1 VERGGGKL
9 KDFISVL
16 QIDRFFLENVI
27 HLARYLKDQQKSGE
41 REMFLEGKSVALLFE
56 KPSTRTRVSFEVGVH
71 QLGGQPIYI
80 DARTTQI
87 ARGEPLKDVARVLS
101 RYVDMIVVR
110 TYAQK
115 NLEELALYS
124 EVPVI
129 NALTNEEHPCQA
141 VSDIFTVWEY
151 KRNLKNLTLA
161 YVGDGNNVCN
171 SLIVVASMM
180 GMNVRVGVPKGY
192 EPDQKYVEFAKKLAE
207 EQNSEFLVTNDPE
220 EAVSQADIVY
230 TDVWTSMG
238 DEGEEEERRKI
249 FKDYQVNKKLLS
261 LAKEDV
267 LFMHCLPA
275 HRGEEVTEE
284 VLEGER
290 SIVWEQAEN
299 KLHVQKAIM
308 LKLLRLKRGAYGAL

>member
-1 VERGGGKL
+1 L

-16 QIDRFFLENVI
+16 QVDRFFLENVI

-41 REMFLEGKSVALLFE
+41 RETFLEGKSVALLFE

-80 DARTTQI
+80 DAKTTQI